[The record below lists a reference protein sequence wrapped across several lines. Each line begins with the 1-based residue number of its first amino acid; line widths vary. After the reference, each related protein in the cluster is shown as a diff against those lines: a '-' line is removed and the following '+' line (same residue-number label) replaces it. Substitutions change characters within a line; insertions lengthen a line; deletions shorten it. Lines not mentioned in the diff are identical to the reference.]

1 MTDDLAFL
9 DATAQADLV
18 ARKELTAR
26 ELVEAAIERIER
38 VDPALNAV
46 IHRRFDRAPDE
57 ADAADG
63 PPPSDRFGA
72 CRSS

>member
-46 IHRRFDRAPDE
+46 IHRRFERALEE
-57 ADAADG
+57 ADAA
-63 PPPSDRFGA
+63 PAVLPSVRCRA

>member
-18 ARKELTAR
+18 ARKDLTAR

-46 IHRRFDRAPDE
+46 IHERFERARDE
-57 ADAADG
+57 ADAA
-63 PPPSDRFGA
+63 PAARRSVPRA